1 MQHHYGVTLANSGEF
16 SLDMIGELLT
26 HKSIVGIARNDAETP
41 CFGEDNYRNILKML
55 YIKWISQKFS

>member
-1 MQHHYGVTLANSGEF
+1 MDCGTTTVLHLANSGEF

-41 CFGEDNYRNILKML
+41 CLRIPLDSWPAIPGEAGFGR
-55 YIKWISQKFS
+55 